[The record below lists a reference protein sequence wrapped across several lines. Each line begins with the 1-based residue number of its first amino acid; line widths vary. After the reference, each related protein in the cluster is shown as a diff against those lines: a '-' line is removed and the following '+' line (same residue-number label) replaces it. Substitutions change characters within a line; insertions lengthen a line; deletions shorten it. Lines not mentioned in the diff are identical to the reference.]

1 MVHQMERMIGK
12 KKMKKIECKRL
23 IERNDRCHCK
33 GIWEIVEETWADGET
48 YYYLRCNKCWI
59 TFE

>member
-1 MVHQMERMIGK
+1 
-12 KKMKKIECKRL
+12 MKKIECKRL